1 MLRRIFPLSMLC
13 LLMISAL
20 AVAQDQPNNG
30 GAAAPG
36 AGAGAGAGN
45 QAGGGAGGGG
55 GGGGG
60 GGFGGG
66 GGGGGNRRNFDPA
79 QFRQRMMDNIK
90 DQLNVTDDE
99 WQVLQPKIEKVM
111 TSQRDLRAGMG
122 MFRRQG
128 GGGGA
133 GGGGG
138 GGFGATDDSPVAKA
152 TQDLRDTLDNK
163 DSTADTI
170 TQKLTALRDARTKAQ
185 TDLAAAQKDLKDV
198 LTQRQEASLVMMGML
213 E

>member
-1 MLRRIFPLSMLC
+1 MLRRFLPLSMLC
-13 LLMISAL
+13 LLMITAL
-20 AVAQDQPNNG
+20 AAAQDQTNNG
-30 GAAAPG
+30 AAAAPG

-45 QAGGGAGGGG
+45 QAGGGNGGGG

-66 GGGGGNRRNFDPA
+66 GGRRGGGNFDPA

-90 DQLNVTDDE
+90 EQLGATDDE

-111 TSQRDLRAGMG
+111 TSQRDVRAGMG
-122 MFRRQG
+122 FRR
-128 GGGGA
+128 A

-138 GGFGATDDSPVAKA
+138 GGPFGATDDSPVAKA

-163 DSTADTI
+163 DSTPETI
-170 TQKLTALRDARTKAQ
+170 TQKLSALRDARTKAQ
-185 TDLAAAQKDLKDV
+185 ANLTSAQKDLKDV
-198 LTQRQEASLVMMGML
+198 LTQRQEAALVMMGML